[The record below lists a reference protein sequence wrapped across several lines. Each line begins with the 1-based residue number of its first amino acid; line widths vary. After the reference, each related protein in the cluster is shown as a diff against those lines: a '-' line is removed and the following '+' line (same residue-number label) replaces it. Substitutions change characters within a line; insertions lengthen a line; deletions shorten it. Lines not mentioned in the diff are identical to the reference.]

1 MSKCHNA
8 HWRAGCLGELPPL
21 RFYIGYILEL
31 FAYPVQRNLPWSSG
45 HDFRLSTTEVDKRG
59 RPGFDSP
66 RERFILKFLS
76 STIIERA
83 WFLYAVGGEGA
94 EDVAEIVYWA
104 CVFVFIAFAEYVAWI
119 LVTSLVR
126 FRRIS
131 ITTLSFSSE
140 RSTYRPYTRL
150 SSILSYITTQTE
162 RVLINNAVPRD
173 PQSRD

>member
-1 MSKCHNA
+1 
-8 HWRAGCLGELPPL
+8 
-21 RFYIGYILEL
+21 
-31 FAYPVQRNLPWSSG
+31 
-45 HDFRLSTTEVDKRG
+45 
-59 RPGFDSP
+59 
-66 RERFILKFLS
+66 LKFLS